1 MRKRIIAVAI
11 LLLLA
16 CFTGWLISEASGPE
30 VLPEGSLMPKIKY
43 TCKNGTDVLKHD
55 STKETMVIFFNSE
68 CSHCK
73 YELGELNNNIEK
85 FENVRIYFFTTE
97 KDFFQKPVVDRW
109 KNLYTAPNIYFG
121 IVDKDSYEKKFGSM
135 VTPSI
140 FLFSTSSKLTKKIY
154 GEMKIERLLEDL
166 KI

>member
-1 MRKRIIAVAI
+1 MSKRTIAVTV
-11 LLLLA
+11 LLLFA
-16 CFTGWLISEASGPE
+16 CFTGWLLIEASGPE
-30 VLPEGSLMPKIKY
+30 VLREGSLLPQIEY
-43 TCKNGTDVLKHD
+43 TVKNGIDVLKPD
-55 STKETMVIFFNSE
+55 STKKTMVIFFNSE

-85 FENVRIYFFTTE
+85 FENIRIYFFTIE
-97 KDFFQKPVVDRW
+97 KDFFQKPVVDGW
-109 KNLYTAPNIYFG
+109 KNLYAMPNVYFC
-121 IVDKDSYEKKFGSM
+121 IVDKNNYEKKFGSL

-140 FLFSTSSKLTKKIY
+140 FLFNSSSKLTKKIN